1 MFHFTINILD
11 SDAQMLTGNAL
22 ILTVGP
28 WALFYGSS
36 AILPKLSKEQ
46 PFPGFGILVLLSCL
60 LWIFVFLTKKAY
72 KVQAAR
78 GHKI

>member
-1 MFHFTINILD
+1 MFNFTINILD
-11 SDAQMLTGNAL
+11 LDAQMLTGNAP

-36 AILPKLSKEQ
+36 SILPKLSKEQ
-46 PFPGFGILVLLSCL
+46 PFPGFAILVLLSCL

-72 KVQAAR
+72 KVQAACQR
-78 GHKI
+78 P